1 MKKMLYIAWV
11 LVISSMVSSCTKEE
25 VKPQGTTA
33 QPTGTGFKE

>member
-1 MKKMLYIAWV
+1 MKKILYIACV
-11 LVISSMVSSCTKEE
+11 LMIGSFVSSCTKEE